1 MRALART
8 HTHAPALSYSH
19 THTEVC
25 SHPHSLTHTH
35 ACAHTC
41 THTRAHTCTCTFAL
55 THTRTYALTHT
66 HTHTC
71 THSLPNTCTRVH
83 TPTLTCST
91 HMQTC
96 TPSHAHALPTHTHN
110 LTQHSHTRTHTR
122 TRTCAGSHTR
132 THPGAWPLLRG
143 PLLRKAPGTSP
154 ALPPPSAPH
163 LGHVCATRPHCPLPN
178 GVSVPHIGLRAPRQ
192 RPCSAAPERE
202 PDKSLVG
209 EAAAEAGRTPPGCTA

>member
-8 HTHAPALSYSH
+8 HTRAPALSYSR
-19 THTEVC
+19 THTLRCAV
-25 SHPHSLTHTH
+25 THTH
-35 ACAHTC
+35 SRTRVCTHLHPHTCTYVHLHICTHTYTHSHMHTFSSKHMHTCAHTHMQY
-41 THTRAHTCTCTFAL
+41 THADMH
-55 THTRTYALTHT
+55 
-66 HTHTC
+66 
-71 THSLPNTCTRVH
+71 
-83 TPTLTCST
+83 TLTR
-91 HMQTC
+91 TC
-96 TPSHAHALPTHTHN
+96 TPPTHTHN

>member
-1 MRALART
+1 MQSPTL
-8 HTHAPALSYSH
+8 THAH
-19 THTEVC
+19 TRVC
-25 SHPHSLTHTH
+25 THLHP
-35 ACAHTC
+35 HTC
-41 THTRAHTCTCTFAL
+41 TYVHLHIL
-55 THTRTYALTHT
+55 THTRTHICTHTYTHSHVHTFSSKHMHTCAHT
-66 HTHTC
+66 HTHMQY
-71 THSLPNTCTRVH
+71 THADMH
-83 TPTLTCST
+83 TLTR
-91 HMQTC
+91 TC
-96 TPSHAHALPTHTHN
+96 TPHTHTHN

-154 ALPPPSAPH
+154 ALPPPSAPR